1 MQKPLTI
8 FAILTILLF
17 TNSAI
22 YAGGGTAGGLASDF
36 TKLHLTLLDD
46 NITYEDDLTALEPGL
61 YELIVANKT
70 AEKATFEI
78 QDLKT
83 EKVLGKIKIRPN
95 RTKKARVKLTNNG
108 FKFRKAEE
116 TWHEFSIE

>member
-22 YAGGGTAGGLASDF
+22 YAGGGTAGGLDSDF